1 MALIAEELVQEW
13 LNRQGYFTIR
23 GIKLGNHEIDILA
36 VKLGAEIERRHIEVQ
51 VSYNPIA
58 YISDSYA
65 KNKDA
70 LALAESVQKWIH
82 KKFDLPE
89 KDAVRQKLAP
99 GKWTRELVY
108 HEISHSEEIEELHQ
122 RGIVLHKFADVVSS
136 MRSADNIVRKAVGAD
151 LLDLFLFAT
160 PAP

>member
-36 VKLGAEIERRHIEVQ
+36 VRLGSAIECRHIEVQ
-51 VSYNPIA
+51 VSYSPIS

-65 KNKDA
+65 KYKDSA
-70 LALAESVQKWIH
+70 GLAASVDKWIY
-82 KKFDLPE
+82 KKFDLPN
-89 KDAVRQKLAP
+89 KNSVRQRLAA
-99 GKWTRELVY
+99 GVWTRELVY
-108 HEISHSEEIEELHQ
+108 HEVSHPEEIDVLRD
-122 RGIVLHKFADVVSS
+122 RGIRLHRFAEIISS

-160 PAP
+160 PSS